1 VNLTAFTYRCP
12 TTGMN
17 VQGWTAEPILQD
29 PAKRTY
35 DTTQCP
41 ACARI
46 HLVDPA
52 SGTLLG
58 GDQHAARQPA
68 EMCGWL
74 TP

>member
-12 TTGMN
+12 ATGMN
-17 VQGWTAEPILQD
+17 VHGWTAEPISRD
-29 PAKRTY
+29 PAKSTFVS
-35 DTTQCP
+35 TQRP

-52 SGTLLG
+52 SGTALG

-68 EMCGWL
+68 EVCGWL